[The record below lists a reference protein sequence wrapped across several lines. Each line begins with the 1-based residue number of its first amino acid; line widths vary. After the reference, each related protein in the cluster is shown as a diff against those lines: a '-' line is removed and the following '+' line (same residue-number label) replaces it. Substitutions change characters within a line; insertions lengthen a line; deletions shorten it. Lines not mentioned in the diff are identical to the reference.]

1 MLKETKSEE
10 IKLSQ
15 LYATTA
21 SALDQIDEKLDLYET
36 VNETQEEDKDKII
49 ADLQQKLYSLEKLN
63 KDLVEKNEGLTKNNI
78 MNNNALNRMSL
89 VGKRKFTSTQGNLN
103 NNAQDDN
110 IKLAE
115 IIKEKDDLQEMN
127 EKMLDLLTEKELENE
142 DLLQKLEN
150 YKLESK
156 IENEKN
162 LVKIQS
168 LEEKIEKLESSK
180 SSEFDIDDIVT
191 EYNNYKERLKGQI
204 NEYLRNE
211 ENLRQDIDI
220 KERTIQKLKEEIQ
233 GLEMEN
239 LQLVSQS
246 ESKEKITQNEI
257 FELEQLKSENEKIKR
272 DYEFLSEKL
281 KISEQNN
288 DKLNKLF
295 ETEVS
300 SLKGKLENEKNN
312 YKVYKEAKIKEIE
325 KLKNDLSKNLLE
337 ISSLNK
343 KIENTDKLVND
354 IKQTNFIIQNKL
366 DKKNKEIQYMN
377 EYTKKLLNN
386 KDNLLKKYEKKIDQ
400 INKDKNNLISQ
411 NKELLEKIKTK
422 NEEDYSTNLAE
433 ILNDDDDEA
442 KEEKGDINHYSHE
455 NKLLNEEIKNLKE
468 QIANQAKDL
477 VELNSLE
484 KEVERLKVQNEEL
497 LSNNKN
503 IQKHLDNLKKQNGE
517 RRPSVKRRELNR
529 NMMNM
534 ARKTTYARRKSN
546 AEKNGDIFRLKKQ
559 LEALKKLKE
568 DEKKELEEE
577 IDKLKYELAE
587 LKIINLNRQYES
599 DSLLIK
605 YRNCIKM
612 ITNQCKKKGIKLKI
626 NMKSMQ

>member
-1 MLKETKSEE
+1 MLKEVKNEDM
-10 IKLSQ
+10 KLSQ
-15 LYATTA
+15 LYATTTT
-21 SALDQIDEKLDLYET
+21 SLDLVDEKLELYET
-36 VNETQEEDKDKII
+36 VNETQEEDKDKMIL
-49 ADLQQKLYSLEKLN
+49 DLQQKIYSLEKLN
-63 KDLVEKNEGLTKNNI
+63 KDLLEKNEGLTKNNI
-78 MNNNALNRMSL
+78 MNNNVLTKMSL
-89 VGKRKFTSTQGNLN
+89 VGQRRKFTSSQANLN
-103 NNAQDDN
+103 SNAQDDN

-150 YKLESK
+150 YKLEAK

-162 LVKIQS
+162 IEKIQS
-168 LEEKIEKLESSK
+168 LEEKIEKLENSK
-180 SSEFDIDDIVT
+180 GNEFDIDDIVN

-211 ENLRQDIDI
+211 ENYKQDIDI

-246 ESKEKITQNEI
+246 ESKEKITQNERI
-257 FELEQLKSENEKIKR
+257 ELDQLKSENEKIKR
-272 DYEFLSEKL
+272 EFEFMAEKL

-295 ETEVS
+295 ETDIS
-300 SLKGKLENEKNN
+300 SLKEKLENEKNN
-312 YKVYKEAKIKEIE
+312 FKIFKENKMKETE
-325 KLKNDLSKNLLE
+325 ELKNEISKNIRE
-337 ISSLNK
+337 ISTLNK
-343 KIENTDKLVND
+343 KIESSGKLLND
-354 IKQTNFIIQNKL
+354 LKQTNFIIQNKL
-366 DKKNKEIQYMN
+366 DKKNKEIQDIN

-386 KDNLLKKYEKKIDQ
+386 KDNLLKQYERKIEH

-422 NEEDYSTNLAE
+422 NEEEYSTNLAE
-433 ILNDDDDEA
+433 ILSDDEEA
-442 KEEKGDINHYSHE
+442 KEDINHYSHE
-455 NKLLNEEIKNLKE
+455 NKLLNEEIKGLKE

-497 LSNNKN
+497 INNNKS
-503 IQKHLDNLKKQNGE
+503 IQKHLDNLKKQMGE
-517 RRPSVKRRELNR
+517 RRPSIKRRELNR
-529 NMMNM
+529 NIMNM
-534 ARKTTYARRKSN
+534 ARKTTLARRKPN
-546 AEKNGDIFRLKKQ
+546 AEKNGDIFKLKKQ
-559 LEALKKLKE
+559 LEALKKMKE

-577 IDKLKYELAE
+577 IEKLKYELAE
-587 LKIINLNRQYES
+587 IKIQTLNKQYES
-599 DSLLIK
+599 DSLLVK
-605 YRNCIKM
+605 YRNAIKM

-626 NMKSMQ
+626 NMKNLQ